1 VSDYL
6 GLIFSCVWESAS
18 LMKTR
23 QGVSRQERQVLF
35 LSAGPETGIYIFS
48 SGDVIHFADCT

>member
-1 VSDYL
+1 
-6 GLIFSCVWESAS
+6 VWESAS

-35 LSAGPETGIYIFS
+35 LSAGLEPGIYTFS
-48 SGDVIHFADCT
+48 SGDVIHFADSS

>member
-35 LSAGPETGIYIFS
+35 LSAGPETGIYIFRR
-48 SGDVIHFADCT
+48 AM